1 MLPEIVFWT
10 STGALAWVYA
20 GYPAAVVV
28 MARLT
33 PRGRRWREMLGMDP
47 PCQPDGLPGVPA
59 WLGILVLTL
68 TQSFATTSYG
78 PLVVGSLVVL
88 PLLGYTD
95 RRAAPARDHE

>member
-1 MLPEIVFWT
+1 MLGPCVPYWSPGGASMVNRIVTF
-10 STGALAWVYA
+10 GIMA
-20 GYPAAVVV
+20 GAAV
-28 MARLT
+28 LT
-33 PRGRRWREMLGMDP
+33 AHRGPRWLRVWL
-47 PCQPDGLPGVPA
+47 VPA

-68 TQSFATTSYG
+68 TQSFATTGYG